1 MKNTSTMKWAI
12 YMSISLLIFIFPST
26 VRGNNSGAVTAEEL
40 LTPLVF
46 CPHDVTVSCTHFNSN
61 LSVYGH
67 PTVTNAGAHVNITE
81 NPPHFNTNSCGIGTI
96 TRSWVIHF
104 PFSNFHC
111 TQRITITSH
120 GSSFNAHHIQW
131 PLNYTV
137 QGCHANIHPDN
148 LPHPYNRPRWNS
160 TPCSMIGV
168 SFEDHVFEFNG
179 PDFNTPGGGCKK
191 ILRTWRIIDWCT
203 YNTYTGAG
211 LWTYVQVIKI
221 EDNHPPRFVFCPSD
235 FTVGTYDNNC
245 NGAYV
250 NFPRPVATD
259 NCTQNVRI
267 RNNSVYTYNSGSDAS
282 GFYPLGTTTV
292 RFIADD
298 GCQNFD
304 TCFVRVTVRDL
315 KKPTPICF
323 FHISTTLMP
332 MNGDGFVQIAPR
344 TLDSGSFDNCT
355 PRHLLQFQLVPD
367 RFTCANRGENA
378 VRLIVTD
385 QSGNSDF
392 CNAVI
397 RIQDNMG
404 VCPPDTTGGLIS
416 GLVKFFNGVDME
428 GVEVYTKMT
437 ANSPSSVT
445 NHLGLYLI
453 DRLRDGGSYEIMP
466 DKKGS
471 LIEGVSTSDLIR
483 LRKHITGE
491 SRLTNPYQIIAAD
504 INRDGQ
510 ITIQDYLQLRML
522 LLLNL
527 QSFPG
532 MKPWRFVDRDY
543 EFENPL
549 NPLAEPFTEVY
560 TIENHTKSDMELDF
574 VGIKIGDLDGSCMPI
589 LDDDNL
595 NSVVANRSMTSFE
608 IATNDALVQRGQS
621 VNVPLKSLS
630 EEAILGI
637 QFTIYFDKDK
647 LNFDGIQSEKL
658 AGFSDANIGLSRL
671 EDGFVTVS
679 WDRLQVTSFKK
690 EDLISSISFTA
701 LSSTLLSDAIS
712 IVGNPLKAEA
722 YTEQLME
729 LPINFRFEKSAQII
743 ETHGLILTTAPNPFT
758 NECVVSFTSQM
769 SGTAAIVIQDMS
781 GRIHY
786 SGSINTVNGLN
797 QFTLSGSHL
806 PSSGVYMV
814 TVEENGNRAVKK
826 VIYK

>member
-1 MKNTSTMKWAI
+1 MKNTSTVKWVVNLPLFLLLLCSL
-12 YMSISLLIFIFPST
+12 SIWANVT
-26 VRGNNSGAVTAEEL
+26 DDKSGDEL

-104 PFSNFHC
+104 PYSNFHC
-111 TQRITITSH
+111 TQRITVTGH

-137 QGCHANIHPDN
+137 QGCHADVHPDN
-148 LPHPYNRPRWNS
+148 LPHPFDRPRWNS

-168 SFEDHVFEFNG
+168 SFKDEVYEFNA
-179 PDFNTPGGGCKK
+179 PYFNSTGGGCKK
-191 ILRTWRIIDWCT
+191 ILRTWKIIDWCT

-211 LWTYVQVIKI
+211 LWSYVQVIKI
-221 EDNHPPRFVFCPSD
+221 EDNHPPRFVFCPAD

-267 RNNSVYTYNSGSDAS
+267 RNNSIYTYSNSSDAS

-344 TLDSGSFDNCT
+344 TFDAGSFDNCT
-355 PRHLLQFQLVPD
+355 PRHLLNFQLVPD

-392 CNAVI
+392 CNATI

-428 GVEVYTKMT
+428 GVDVYTKMT
-437 ANSPSSVT
+437 ANNPSSVT

-491 SRLTNPYQIIAAD
+491 NRLTNPYQIIAAD

-510 ITIQDYLQLRML
+510 VTIQDYLQLRML

-543 EFENPL
+543 EFINPL
-549 NPLAEPFTEVY
+549 NPLAEEFTEVY
-560 TIENHTKSDMELDF
+560 TIENHSKSDMEIDF
-574 VGIKIGDLDGSCMPI
+574 IGIKIGDLDGSCMPLDEDGI
-589 LDDDNL
+589 LDE
-595 NSVVANRSMTSFE
+595 SIANRKVTSFE
-608 IATNDALVQRGQS
+608 ISAQDAFVNRGQT
-621 VNVPLKSLS
+621 VEVPLISLT
-630 EEAILGI
+630 EESILGL
-637 QFTIYFDKDK
+637 QFTIFFDKDK
-647 LNFDGIQSEKL
+647 LSFDGVSSDKL
-658 AGFSDANIGLSRL
+658 VGFSDANIGISRL
-671 EDGFVTVS
+671 DDGFVTVS
-679 WDRLQVTSFKK
+679 WDRLQTTSVRIN
-690 EDLISSISFTA
+690 EILSVLNFTA
-701 LSSTLLSDAIS
+701 LSTTKLSDAVS
-712 IVGNPLKAEA
+712 IVGNPLHAEV
-722 YTEQLME
+722 YNSQLTEM
-729 LPINFRFEKSAQII
+729 PIQFRFESTPQVI
-743 ETHGLILTTAPNPFT
+743 EANGLILTTAPNPFT
-758 NECVVSFTSQM
+758 NECVVSFTTQLAGS
-769 SGTAAIVIQDMS
+769 AKILVQDMS
-781 GRIHY
+781 GRVHFL
-786 SGSINTVNGLN
+786 NTMDTNSGLN
-797 QFTLSGSHL
+797 QFVLNGSHL
-806 PSSGVYMV
+806 PAAGVYMV

-826 VIYK
+826 VVYK